1 MSIQGNINTL
11 LGIAGAKKVVKKEIE
26 KSKAP
31 EAPKPKQEKKPQP
44 VPTPQQ
50 QEVVVPEGFYESAF
64 AASDIATNTAN
75 ENIKARYEQREKL
88 KTRMQQAK
96 EKQLKRHLDH
106 VELVKREKQERDE
119 RRGK

>member
-11 LGIAGAKKVVKKEIE
+11 LGIAGAKKVVKKEVE
-26 KSKAP
+26 KPKAP
-31 EAPKPKQEKKPQP
+31 EAPKPQP

-64 AASDIATNTAN
+64 AASEIATNTAN

-106 VELVKREKQERDE
+106 AELVKREKQERDE

>member
-11 LGIAGAKKVVKKEIE
+11 LGIAGAKKVVKKEVE
-26 KSKAP
+26 KPKAP
-31 EAPKPKQEKKPQP
+31 EAPKPKQEKKAQP

-50 QEVVVPEGFYESAF
+50 QEVVVPEGFYDSAF
-64 AASDIATNTAN
+64 TASDIATKNAN
-75 ENIKARYEQREKL
+75 DTIKAKYEQREKL